1 MKHVKKTFI
10 SFYKASSNQMESV
23 GQSIC
28 YKSDNNVQE
37 KVKLSGA
44 SHAHVLEDGNN
55 IENCK
60 YSI

>member
-1 MKHVKKTFI
+1 
-10 SFYKASSNQMESV
+10 MESV

-37 KVKLSGA
+37 KVKPPGA
-44 SHAHVLEDGNN
+44 SHANVLEDGNN